1 MLFCVTIINSQ
12 NLCVV
17 QEATLEN
24 ECECD
29 VHRMMFYFPLQYS
42 VQPSFTYDTKT
53 SYFTFLYSHKSNTFN
68 ILYNMNTIERRSMNT
83 INGNEYENQYP
94 GSSSSSTYSN
104 NSNIN
109 ERESNS
115 RIPLHINMHSH
126 DYHTSANDTANDTV
140 TYTDTATANTNTPHC
155 NTNTTYKRA
164 CTMLTL
170 AACLLQA
177 TVTHS
182 IVINV
187 KQQPQLQQLHSSQR
201 NALALLNTVRHI
213 RHKKGR
219 TKSSLSSVAVQQVA
233 FPKKDTSW
241 KNLFDDD
248 YEFDLDNLEYSAH
261 DAFIS
266 SRVEAH
272 LPSVKS
278 LRTSLGSEIPDM
290 ELYLQMEAAKVR
302 AGHSHDAAAAFI
314 NLHHARSG
322 AGSRSG
328 SKAGSK
334 SSGSGARTVPRGLF
348 GGETTSAVEKVAMRY
363 LPSQLP
369 ELATAVL
376 SRENAPDLAAATKIS
391 TRAST
396 SLDGKAAASSPVKT
410 KPRLVRVKRI
420 VLSGNGDNVVSDGT
434 GSTVVRKSMIRPSSG
449 TTATTSNDIGSGN
462 GRAASTPTN
471 HLIQRIKSKDVST
484 IMRTRKALQSNADQ
498 RLRDGTSRRQVPQP
512 LPPHPHVQAQ
522 SESKHS
528 ASQSHHSARVS
539 HDEEIQ
545 LARIIQRGVEMHNIK
560 SQFEGKHGR
569 DITRQEW
576 AELAELES
584 PKQLRRMVSDY
595 RQAKNKLVMANMGL
609 VHAIVRTRMGIT
621 GGSGNNKTG
630 KDGITYE
637 EMVQEGSLGLLRAAE
652 LFDPSRGLR
661 FSTYATIWIKGV
673 LGNSSISETITVPL
687 RERAKWNKIKTA
699 IADLQMEFGAKDAAY
714 RPSHNHIAEKSGL
727 DIETV
732 KQVVSKMTRAKNVLS
747 LDYQYETQGRS
758 GGAEGKYEALN
769 NDKNLMDDV
778 DLVQRLHVRADVIA
792 AIVRNLDPR
801 EARLIRLR
809 YGLND
814 GRTRSIKDCAE
825 AMGISHSLAQQLAAG
840 CLKKLREAD
849 DAESLQE
856 YLLSVA

>member
-1 MLFCVTIINSQ
+1 MINI
-12 NLCVV
+12 N
-17 QEATLEN
+17 
-24 ECECD
+24 
-29 VHRMMFYFPLQYS
+29 
-42 VQPSFTYDTKT
+42 
-53 SYFTFLYSHKSNTFN
+53 
-68 ILYNMNTIERRSMNT
+68 RS
-83 INGNEYENQYP
+83 EYENEYS
-94 GSSSSSTYSN
+94 GSSSSSTCSS
-104 NSNIN
+104 NSNSS

-115 RIPLHINMHSH
+115 RIPLHVNMDSH
-126 DYHTSANDTANDTV
+126 GYHTSANDTT
-140 TYTDTATANTNTPHC
+140 TYTDTANTNTNASHC
-155 NTNTTYKRA
+155 NTNTKYKRA

-170 AACLLQA
+170 AACILQA
-177 TVTHS
+177 TVTHA

-201 NALALLNTVRHI
+201 NALALLNAVRHI
-213 RHKKGR
+213 RHKKSR
-219 TKSSLSSVAVQQVA
+219 TKSSLSSVAVQVA

-248 YEFDLDNLEYSAH
+248 FQFDLDNLEYSAK

-322 AGSRSG
+322 AGSRTG
-328 SKAGSK
+328 PKAGSK

-376 SRENAPDLAAATKIS
+376 SRESAPAVDVDVDRSTAATKTS

-396 SLDGKAAASSPVKT
+396 SLNGKTAASSSAKT
-410 KPRLVRVKRI
+410 KPRLVRVKRM
-420 VLSGNGDNVVSDGT
+420 VLSGNDENGVSGSN
-434 GSTVVRKSMIRPSSG
+434 GSTVVRKSVIRPSTG
-449 TTATTSNDIGSGN
+449 TTATNSNDNGN
-462 GRAASTPTN
+462 GNGHATSTPTN
-471 HLIQRIKSKDVST
+471 HSIQRIKSKDVST

-512 LPPHPHVQAQ
+512 LPSHPHEQPQ
-522 SESKHS
+522 SQSRNG
-528 ASQSHHSARVS
+528 ASQSPHSARVS

-609 VHAIVRTRMGIT
+609 VHAIVRSRMGIT

-687 RERAKWNKIKTA
+687 RERAKWNKIQTA
-699 IADLQMEFGAKDAAY
+699 ISDLQMEFGAKDAAY
-714 RPSHNHIAEKSGL
+714 RPSHDHIAERSGL

-814 GRTRSIKDCAE
+814 GRTRSIKDCAD